1 MNFASAI
8 SPRRVAELALAE
20 GSTFPVTSTVAH
32 AGIVRCAGSLLIS
45 RKPVQQKAA
54 QKAALQFKPDDL
66 GSSGH

>member
-32 AGIVRCAGSLLIS
+32 AGIVRVRRFAFDI
-45 RKPVQQKAA
+45 P
-54 QKAALQFKPDDL
+54 
-66 GSSGH
+66 